1 MIYYLIFI
9 NIVGIL
15 SMYLDKYFAKN
26 NMYRISEKNLF
37 IIAIIGGS
45 IGSIIGMYK
54 FRHKTKH
61 KNFTMGLPIILV
73 IQLFLLNLYYSYEL
87 NYKNYTLKFLKD
99 R

>member
-9 NIVGIL
+9 NIVGLL

-37 IIAIIGGS
+37 FIAIIGGS

-61 KNFTMGLPIILV
+61 KQFTIGLPSIL
-73 IQLFLLNLYYSYEL
+73 IFQMLIL
-87 NYKNYTLKFLKD
+87 NYIL
-99 R
+99 

>member
-9 NIVGIL
+9 NIVGLL

-37 IIAIIGGS
+37 FIAIIGGS
-45 IGSIIGMYK
+45 IGSIIGMYQ

-61 KNFTMGLPIILV
+61 RQFTTGLPFIIF
-73 IQLFLLNLYYSYEL
+73 IQIMILIYH
-87 NYKNYTLKFLKD
+87 T
-99 R
+99 

>member
-9 NIVGIL
+9 NIVGLL

-37 IIAIIGGS
+37 FIAIIGVS
-45 IGSIIGMYK
+45 IGSIIGMYQ

-61 KNFTMGLPIILV
+61 RQFTTGLPFIIF
-73 IQLFLLNLYYSYEL
+73 IQIMILIYY
-87 NYKNYTLKFLKD
+87 T
-99 R
+99 

>member
-9 NIVGIL
+9 NIVGLL

-26 NMYRISEKNLF
+26 NMYRIPENFLF
-37 IIAIIGGS
+37 LIAIIGGS

-61 KNFTMGLPIILV
+61 KQFTIGLPLILFVQIIIL
-73 IQLFLLNLYYSYEL
+73 ISYS
-87 NYKNYTLKFLKD
+87 
-99 R
+99 

>member
-1 MIYYLIFI
+1 MIYYLIVI
-9 NIVGIL
+9 NLVGIL

-37 IIAIIGGS
+37 IIATLGGS

-61 KNFTMGLPIILV
+61 KQFTIGLPLILFIQVIIL
-73 IQLFLLNLYYSYEL
+73 
-87 NYKNYTLKFLKD
+87 NYIS
-99 R
+99 

>member
-9 NIVGIL
+9 NIVGLL

-37 IIAIIGGS
+37 FIAIIGGS
-45 IGSIIGMYK
+45 IGSIIGMYQ

-61 KNFTMGLPIILV
+61 RQFTTGLPLSY
-73 IQLFLLNLYYSYEL
+73 LF
-87 NYKNYTLKFLKD
+87 K
-99 R
+99 

>member
-1 MIYYLIFI
+1 MIYYLIVI
-9 NIVGIL
+9 NLVGIL

-37 IIAIIGGS
+37 LIAIIGGS

-61 KNFTMGLPIILV
+61 KQFTIGLPSIL
-73 IQLFLLNLYYSYEL
+73 IFQMLIL
-87 NYKNYTLKFLKD
+87 NYIL
-99 R
+99 

>member
-1 MIYYLIFI
+1 MIYYLILI
-9 NIVGIL
+9 NLVGIL

-37 IIAIIGGS
+37 LIAIIGGS

-61 KNFTMGLPIILV
+61 KQFTIGLPSILIFQMLILNSII
-73 IQLFLLNLYYSYEL
+73 
-87 NYKNYTLKFLKD
+87 
-99 R
+99 

>member
-9 NIVGIL
+9 NIVGLL

-37 IIAIIGGS
+37 FIGIIGGS
-45 IGSIIGMYK
+45 IGSIIGMYQ

-61 KNFTMGLPIILV
+61 RQFTTGLPFIIF
-73 IQLFLLNLYYSYEL
+73 IQIMILIYY
-87 NYKNYTLKFLKD
+87 T
-99 R
+99 

>member
-9 NIVGIL
+9 NIVGLL

-37 IIAIIGGS
+37 FIAIIGGS
-45 IGSIIGMYK
+45 IGSIIGMYQ

-61 KNFTMGLPIILV
+61 RQFTTGLPFIIF
-73 IQLFLLNLYYSYEL
+73 IQIMILIYY
-87 NYKNYTLKFLKD
+87 T
-99 R
+99 

>member
-9 NIVGIL
+9 NIVGLL

-37 IIAIIGGS
+37 FIAIIGGS
-45 IGSIIGMYK
+45 IGSTIGMYQ

-61 KNFTMGLPIILV
+61 RQFTTGLPFIIF
-73 IQLFLLNLYYSYEL
+73 IQIMILIYY
-87 NYKNYTLKFLKD
+87 T
-99 R
+99 

>member
-1 MIYYLIFI
+1 MIYYLILI
-9 NIVGIL
+9 NLVGIL

-37 IIAIIGGS
+37 LIAIIGGS

-61 KNFTMGLPIILV
+61 KQFTIGLPSIL
-73 IQLFLLNLYYSYEL
+73 IFQMLIL
-87 NYKNYTLKFLKD
+87 NYIL
-99 R
+99 

>member
-9 NIVGIL
+9 NIVGLL

-37 IIAIIGGS
+37 FIAIIGGS
-45 IGSIIGMYK
+45 IGSIIGMYQ

-61 KNFTMGLPIILV
+61 RQFTTGLPFIII
-73 IQLFLLNLYYSYEL
+73 IQIMILIYY
-87 NYKNYTLKFLKD
+87 T
-99 R
+99 

>member
-9 NIVGIL
+9 NIVGLL

-37 IIAIIGGS
+37 FIAIIGGS
-45 IGSIIGMYK
+45 IGSIIGMYQ

-61 KNFTMGLPIILV
+61 RQFTTGLPFIKFIQIMIL
-73 IQLFLLNLYYSYEL
+73 IYY
-87 NYKNYTLKFLKD
+87 T
-99 R
+99 

>member
-9 NIVGIL
+9 NTVGIL

-37 IIAIIGGS
+37 IIATLGGS

-61 KNFTMGLPIILV
+61 KQFTIGLPLILFIQVIIL
-73 IQLFLLNLYYSYEL
+73 
-87 NYKNYTLKFLKD
+87 NYIS
-99 R
+99 

>member
-9 NIVGIL
+9 NIVGLL

-37 IIAIIGGS
+37 LIAIIGGS
-45 IGSIIGMYK
+45 IGSIIGMYQ

-61 KNFTMGLPIILV
+61 KQFTTGLPFIIFTQIV
-73 IQLFLLNLYYSYEL
+73 ILIYY
-87 NYKNYTLKFLKD
+87 T
-99 R
+99 